1 MEMHS
6 RIYAKI
12 DLDAIAYNLDSMR
25 ANLKEGTK
33 MICVIK
39 TDGYGHGAL
48 PIARMTEHMDDIW
61 GYAVATAEEA
71 DSLRKNGIK
80 KPILILGFTF
90 PEACEQIVREELRPA
105 VFTYDMACL
114 LSGEAVKQGK
124 TVYVHIALDT
134 GMSRIGYQ
142 VTEESADEVKRIS
155 ALPGIEIEGLFTHFS
170 KADEADKSFTMEQLE
185 RYRQFVHMLTERGI
199 TIPIRHCSNS
209 AGIVDLPEANMDVV
223 RAGITLYGLYPSEE
237 VLKER
242 VPLHP
247 AMELKSHIAYIKTL
261 EPGRLIS
268 YGGTFQTE
276 RTCKVATIPVG
287 YGDGYPRG
295 LSNKGWV
302 LIHGKKA
309 PILGRVCMD
318 QFMVDVTDIPG
329 AKALDEVTLVGSDH
343 GASISVEELGS
354 LSGRFNYEF
363 VCCIGKRVPRVYYR
377 NREQTET

>member
-48 PIARMTEHMDDIW
+48 LIARMTEHMDEIW

-134 GMSRIGYQ
+134 GLSRIGYQ

-155 ALPGIEIEGLFTHFS
+155 GLPGIKIEGLFTHFS
-170 KADEADKSFTMEQLE
+170 KADEADKSFTLEQLE

-223 RAGITLYGLYPSEE
+223 RAGITLYGLYPSE
-237 VLKER
+237 R
-242 VPLHP
+242 
-247 AMELKSHIAYIKTL
+247 A
-261 EPGRLIS
+261 
-268 YGGTFQTE
+268 
-276 RTCKVATIPVG
+276 
-287 YGDGYPRG
+287 G
-295 LSNKGWV
+295 LSAC
-302 LIHGKKA
+302 A
-309 PILGRVCMD
+309 PG
-318 QFMVDVTDIPG
+318 FG
-329 AKALDEVTLVGSDH
+329 
-343 GASISVEELGS
+343 
-354 LSGRFNYEF
+354 
-363 VCCIGKRVPRVYYR
+363 
-377 NREQTET
+377 